1 MSFWKRK
8 REIACSSGGWKN
20 KAPTILS
27 LLAGITLTVLAILAA
42 RQRISA
48 VEKNILGKAA
58 PTEIVVATN
67 LIPKGELF
75 SLGNLSKRSVPS
87 AGTSRRNIP
96 APDFE
101 LLLGARSKVEISGG
115 EPILWTDVEEPVEVD
130 KFSRTI
136 SKGHRAL
143 TIDADMRS
151 SFSGLLR
158 PGDHVDLLRKGLDG
172 GGFVP
177 LLDHLSV
184 LAVDRQFLPL
194 STGEE
199 GSEIG
204 TITVAVT
211 PDEAILLAAAAQE
224 GEISWLL
231 RNPADHERGIHG
243 KSLSRHASSSVEIW
257 KGGIRE
263 QKPPAAIMEWESE

>member
-1 MSFWKRK
+1 MSLWRRK
-8 REIACSSGGWKN
+8 QEVACSSGGWKN
-20 KAPTILS
+20 KVPAIFS

-48 VEKNILGKAA
+48 VEKEILGKAA
-58 PTEIVVATN
+58 PTEIIVAGN
-67 LIPKGELF
+67 LISKGGLF
-75 SLGNLSKRSVPS
+75 SLENLSKRAVPS

-96 APDFE
+96 AQDFE
-101 LLLGARSKVEISGG
+101 LLLGARAKVEIAGG
-115 EPILWTDVEEPVEVD
+115 EPVLWTDVEEPVEVD
-130 KFSRTI
+130 TFSRTI
-136 SKGHRAL
+136 SKGQRAM

-158 PGDHVDLLRKGLDG
+158 PGDHVDLLRKSPGG

-177 LLDHLSV
+177 LLVRVPV

-211 PDEAILLAAAAQE
+211 QDEAMLLAAAARE
-224 GEISWLL
+224 GDISWLL
-231 RNPADHERGIHG
+231 RNPADRDRGKQVKNVSG
-243 KSLSRHASSSVEIW
+243 RASSSVEIW

-263 QKPPAAIMEWESE
+263 RKTPAPFLEWEPE